1 MFQYPITEIIAVIVL
16 EATEA
21 AGTYCLSSLKPK
33 FGHLWVQLIRLAGVV
48 LAAMTIIRFYKRMKV
63 LMKARRGA
71 IKLFSFKGFIFLH
84 FIQTVSRKVN
94 IPFLMPKVLMVNSG
108 SSAS

>member
-1 MFQYPITEIIAVIVL
+1 MLVFQYPITEIIAVIVL

-33 FGHLWVQLIRLAGVV
+33 YGHLWVQIIRLVGVG
-48 LAAMTIIRFYKRMKV
+48 LAAITVIRFYSRMKV

-71 IKLFSFKGFIFLH
+71 IKLFSFKGFIFLGV
-84 FIQTVSRKVN
+84 IQTVSSKS
-94 IPFLMPKVLMVNSG
+94 NSVRLDSG
-108 SSAS
+108 